1 MNFRLFPGALV
12 LLGGFAAT
20 PLVAQTT
27 VNPFEVSSTLPFQA
41 PRFDIIK
48 DSDYQPAFD
57 EAIKRQLAEVD
68 AIANSS
74 AAPTFDNTIVA
85 LERSGRMLDRV
96 NATFTAVVQANSNTE
111 L

>member
-20 PLVAQTT
+20 PVVAQTT

-74 AAPTFDNTIVA
+74 GKV
-85 LERSGRMLDRV
+85 RSHAGPCQRDLLRRGPGQ
-96 NATFTAVVQANSNTE
+96 FQH
-111 L
+111 